1 MDKEKSHLSHFRT
14 LRKSKHGLK
23 RLLHLGYLFFCHP
36 LNSIETFSVA
46 SIFGGSS
53 TAKYKLPVFLKEGD
67 KLYWLSTGAYTSTYA
82 SVAFNGFPPI
92 KTYFMK

>member
-1 MDKEKSHLSHFRT
+1 MIVPTEIPAINRVKIMESLGNGPGHIIGIFRRIIVIIAGPT
-14 LRKSKHGLK
+14 
-23 RLLHLGYLFFCHP
+23 FD
-36 LNSIETFSVA
+36 SIDIMYED
-46 SIFGGSS
+46 
-53 TAKYKLPVFLKEGD
+53 AKYKLPISLKAGD